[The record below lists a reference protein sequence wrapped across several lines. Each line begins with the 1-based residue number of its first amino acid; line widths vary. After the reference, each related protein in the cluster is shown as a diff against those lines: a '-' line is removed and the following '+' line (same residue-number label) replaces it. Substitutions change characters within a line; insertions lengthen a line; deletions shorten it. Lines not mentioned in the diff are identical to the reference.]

1 MNKIMK
7 INVEKQHL
15 NVEHN
20 EQSILKIEEAEI
32 IVMGKGNNMR
42 EAYNAAFDEMKKAAY
57 KKFNNFII
65 HLEPLNVISIAD
77 DTYLNSKR
85 LLGVFLPY
93 KKIKYQLKLKIIV
106 RAKYIEIV

>member
-1 MNKIMK
+1 MNKITK
-7 INVEKQHL
+7 ENSEKQHL
-15 NVEHN
+15 NIQSN

-32 IVMGKGNNMR
+32 IFTGKGNNMR
-42 EAYNAAFDEMKKAAY
+42 EAYGMAFEEMKKQAY

-85 LLGVFLPY
+85 LLGLFLPY
-93 KKIKYQLKLKIIV
+93 KKIKYYLKLKIIV